1 MIKKRCFLCGH
12 KMAENG
18 LCTNVNCIR
27 SEPVTETEIK
37 DKSVTES
44 TEKRCWER
52 VLILSLGPVAKCTDS
67 VPAVMH
73 NCCGCMV
80 LVHSRLCSESVPVLA
95 LNQVDCFF

>member
-44 TEKRCWER
+44 TEKQEQT
-52 VLILSLGPVAKCTDS
+52 LLGAGFDIIIRT
-67 VPAVMH
+67 
-73 NCCGCMV
+73 
-80 LVHSRLCSESVPVLA
+80 CSKVY
-95 LNQVDCFF
+95 